1 MAHDALVSILLL
13 FSFFIKPPTLTEAH
27 CLPDQ
32 RHALIKLEQGFNTTE
47 LQSWNASTDCCIWDG
62 ITCNEKTGMVAALNL
77 TNRSISGELNQALFN
92 LSSLRYVNLADNNFY
107 NITLPQTGFER
118 LDNLTHLN
126 LSYSGFVGQVPI
138 GISTLRNLILL
149 DLSDFSSTSTNT
161 LYLHDTGLKT
171 FLSNLTN
178 LQVLRLD
185 SVDISLDEYEWG
197 NTIFQ
202 VGSALKELSMASCG
216 LRGNFPDEIFH
227 LTNLTKLDL
236 SDNSMLSGQ
245 LSEFKKRSLLQSLD
259 LANTNFSGPI
269 PDSIGNLQ
277 YLLKLSLFNCNFY
290 GEVPPSITNL
300 TRLEYLNLGSNKLTD
315 LSNNSLSGEILHS
328 ICNVT
333 LPSVLDLSYNN
344 LTSTV
349 PPCLLGDTELE
360 VLNLKSNKL
369 RGPLPQN
376 ISQACALQAINLNG
390 NLINGKIEFMIY
402 GANRKKRVSELL
414 DDCFPN
420 DMEIKTNG
428 NDSFF
433 PMLKVLDLSSN
444 HFSGTLPKNIFVN
457 LKAMM
462 VASNTNPL
470 SYITYVASIS
480 YKGLSLDLINS
491 LGIFSYIDMSNNE
504 FLGRIPG
511 EIGQLKSLD
520 LSGHI
525 PQELTSLT
533 FLSAL
538 NLSYNNLVGE
548 IPQDQQFL
556 TFSNASYL
564 GNPGL
569 CVSHLSMQ
577 CPTTPSNDGFN
588 KGFPPRSSTDVIEL
602 SVSVGLGLGVGFASV
617 IWTLVSWKNGRERF
631 YFRHFY

>member
-1 MAHDALVSILLL
+1 MAHDALVSILLLL

-62 ITCNEKTGMVAALNL
+62 ITCDEKTGMVTALNL

-300 TRLEYLNLGSNKLTD
+300 TRLEYLNLGSNKLTGTIPMFLFSHPSLQILQLSKNQLSGYLPKSSNGSSILEVINLSYNNLQGQLLTSLFKYPQLVRLILESNNFNGTFNLDVIKHNMNLEFLYLSNNKLSIIEGKKHNESFYASFPQLQGLSLSSCNLTMFPSFLSYQTNIFVID

-390 NLINGKIEFMIY
+390 NLING
-402 GANRKKRVSELL
+402 SLPELL
-414 DDCFPN
+414 MYC
-420 DMEIKTNG
+420 
-428 NDSFF
+428 
-433 PMLKVLDLSSN
+433 KV
-444 HFSGTLPKNIFVN
+444 
-457 LKAMM
+457 
-462 VASNTNPL
+462 
-470 SYITYVASIS
+470 
-480 YKGLSLDLINS
+480 
-491 LGIFSYIDMSNNE
+491 
-504 FLGRIPG
+504 
-511 EIGQLKSLD
+511 
-520 LSGHI
+520 
-525 PQELTSLT
+525 
-533 FLSAL
+533 
-538 NLSYNNLVGE
+538 
-548 IPQDQQFL
+548 
-556 TFSNASYL
+556 
-564 GNPGL
+564 
-569 CVSHLSMQ
+569 
-577 CPTTPSNDGFN
+577 
-588 KGFPPRSSTDVIEL
+588 
-602 SVSVGLGLGVGFASV
+602 
-617 IWTLVSWKNGRERF
+617 
-631 YFRHFY
+631 